1 MKYTIR
7 IDREQA
13 KNTYE
18 SLLVFASEH
27 EREFIFT
34 YQELIKAFSFNQQ
47 LQKVYFKYENGF
59 THFVMEI
66 KLEKERNN
74 E

>member
-27 EREFIFT
+27 KREFIFT
-34 YQELIKAFSFNQQ
+34 YQELIRAFSFSQQ
-47 LQKVYFKYENGF
+47 LIKACFSYEQGF
-59 THFVMEI
+59 VHLVLEI
-66 KLEKERNN
+66 KL
-74 E
+74 

>member
-1 MKYTIR
+1 MKYTIT
-7 IDREQA
+7 IDKQTA
-13 KNTYE
+13 PNIFD
-18 SLLVFASEH
+18 SMLVFASEH

-59 THFVMEI
+59 THLVMEI
-66 KLEKERNN
+66 KL
-74 E
+74 